1 MSVHAAPAL
10 ATVQPGYSFAIPPPT
25 QIDNVNMFIKQEQMT
40 AVTAAAAA
48 AAAVAANAANA
59 ANAAIAAQHHIPA
72 TGEKRSPA
80 KKRRSPKKQM
90 AAAVATGE
98 EATTTVSVTGEMSTA
113 QPIPMATG
121 QSASDVHVDNAGDG
135 ENTGEIAAGNQV
147 AQAAPSGSNGTE
159 KWKSRQPR
167 PCDHCDRIFSNKFNL
182 KQHVM
187 NMHTPGG
194 TVACEICKKRVKNKW
209 YLRRHQVTHHNAP
222 LKK

>member
-1 MSVHAAPAL
+1 
-10 ATVQPGYSFAIPPPT
+10 
-25 QIDNVNMFIKQEQMT
+25 MFIKQEQMT

-59 ANAAIAAQHHIPA
+59 AIAAQHQIPA

-121 QSASDVHVDNAGDG
+121 QSASDVNVDGNAGDG
-135 ENTGEIAAGNQV
+135 ENTGENGEIAAGNQV
-147 AQAAPSGSNGTE
+147 DQAAPSGSNGTE

-167 PCDHCDRIFSNKFNL
+167 P
-182 KQHVM
+182 
-187 NMHTPGG
+187 
-194 TVACEICKKRVKNKW
+194 
-209 YLRRHQVTHHNAP
+209 
-222 LKK
+222 